1 MLPLKRRASIFPPPE
16 TSRYPCLEFLRF
28 LLCKGLFPCRPVKA
42 RRAPPGSRPSTD
54 HVVGVSSVP
63 SLQRRNKEQTFR
75 IFPGRYPLC
84 KGVIHVEIV
93 ENPVEKVENSPVFS
107 VETVENPVEIPRQ
120 RVLEEKFSTIPS
132 WRRGR
137 LLDKGPGYV
146 YNKNNQNCAKE

>member
-1 MLPLKRRASIFPPPE
+1 MPP
-16 TSRYPCLEFLRF
+16 
-28 LLCKGLFPCRPVKA
+28 CKGKTRTA
-42 RRAPPGSRPSTD
+42 REPPFHGFCGQSFFGSFFAK
-54 HVVGVSSVP
+54 
-63 SLQRRNKEQTFR
+63 KEPFR
-75 IFPGRYPLC
+75 IFPGSYPLC

>member
-1 MLPLKRRASIFPPPE
+1 MCEAGVNGMHFYKTIAAGGPCCPGKGEPPSSRRPK
-16 TSRYPCLEFLRF
+16 LR
-28 LLCKGLFPCRPVKA
+28 GIHG
-42 RRAPPGSRPSTD
+42 GSFFGSFFAK
-54 HVVGVSSVP
+54 
-63 SLQRRNKEQTFR
+63 KEPFR

-107 VETVENPVEIPRQ
+107 VEIVENPVEIPRQ